1 MQKTS
6 GSKLNHF
13 IDDHFSPEWKLLSET
28 ENFVSHTPEFPEYEQ
43 QFKTWRKKLQ
53 SKKNIEPELITVR
66 SEIVTLRKTL
76 RLKGYDLS
84 LGLQQLIV
92 KGFRNDDAMAE
103 GFKRVVLCFCDPF
116 VYFMTGSA
124 NHVEITENLYD
135 ILNRKGLLVH
145 PEMHYLWYRRK
156 SKDLYLSGSAT
167 ESEKDFERLAER
179 AQANPMKLLASL
191 KDLT

>member
-1 MQKTS
+1 M
-6 GSKLNHF
+6 LNRF

-28 ENFVSHTPEFPEYEQ
+28 ESFVSHTPEFLEYEM

-53 SKKNIEPELITVR
+53 NKKNIEPELITIR

-84 LGLQQLIV
+84 LGLQKLIV

-103 GFKRVVLCFCDPF
+103 GFQRVVLCFCDPF
-116 VYFMTGSA
+116 VYFKTGSA
-124 NHVEITENLYD
+124 NHVEITENLFD
-135 ILNRKGLLVH
+135 LLNRKSLLVH